1 MFTVSIDEEGPYLRA
16 VARGPARLG
25 HLCGLAQLSA
35 QVAQAQGHKRAL
47 IDLLSVQPHL
57 TFTEHLQLGAH
68 VAESFALLERV
79 ATLVPAAERKGTSE
93 KAAQKHGLHLRTF
106 TTLEEATAW
115 LTST

>member
-1 MFTVSIDEEGPYLRA
+1 MTRARTCGPW
-16 VARGPARLG
+16 PAAGR
-25 HLCGLAQLSA
+25 LCGLAELSA
-35 QVAQAQGHKRAL
+35 RVAVSQGDRRAL
-47 IDLLSVQPHL
+47 VDLLAVEPQL

-68 VAESFALLERV
+68 VAESFAPLERV
-79 ATLVPAAERKGTSE
+79 ATLVPVRERKGTSE